1 MLLKSHHASKVGQ
14 GPQMKGQGNFVIPF
28 IFVQILR
35 WDIFISNGESSS
47 SLWYDFFL
55 LLSKLLD
62 IGMWFAT
69 VICNI
74 I

>member
-1 MLLKSHHASKVGQ
+1 
-14 GPQMKGQGNFVIPF
+14 MKGQGNFVIPF

-47 SLWYDFFL
+47 SLWYDIFL
-55 LLSKLLD
+55 LPSKLLD

>member
-1 MLLKSHHASKVGQ
+1 
-14 GPQMKGQGNFVIPF
+14 MKGQGNFVIPF

-47 SLWYDFFL
+47 SLWYDIFL

>member
-1 MLLKSHHASKVGQ
+1 
-14 GPQMKGQGNFVIPF
+14 MKGQGNFVIPF

-62 IGMWFAT
+62 IDAELLNVSIRRIRLFT
-69 VICNI
+69 L
-74 I
+74 